1 MFFVGWAISRSHR
14 EQGGSI
20 FLVLLVVKPAIFYL
34 IAVVRYFKLVFSG
47 KNIKNCCNK
56 KGRLSILVFPWELP
70 TYLHLPKDCPDCPP
84 PVATELIRFKA
95 IIQKTEI
102 LGHLSKFFRLFEEHS
117 PSGHRQTTF
126 EAGSVSIWQTLQ
138 LSLLSSNSTFFLFA
152 QPTFSFICLA

>member
-70 TYLHLPKDCPDCPP
+70 TYLHLPKDCRYCPAAFLRLP
-84 PVATELIRFKA
+84 AAGCDWINQVQSNYTEDWNIG
-95 IIQKTEI
+95 TSVEI
-102 LGHLSKFFRLFEEHS
+102 LQIVWGTLPQWPPANDIWGRQCVHLTNPPIITS
-117 PSGHRQTTF
+117 
-126 EAGSVSIWQTLQ
+126 
-138 LSLLSSNSTFFLFA
+138 FL
-152 QPTFSFICLA
+152 